1 MPHEDD
7 VRDVDAVLGGDLES
21 FNGIVERWERPL
33 VNLAYRF
40 VRNEATAEEMA
51 QEAFLNCFRRLR
63 QWRRDAQFSTWLF
76 ALAMNVYRS
85 HLRRFHPQ
93 IAGEEELRE
102 LTIPAAQETLAEDQQ
117 REAVRRAVSLLP
129 ARYREPMVLF
139 YFLEEDVAETS
150 RILGIPA
157 GTVKARLHRGR
168 ELLKERLQRWM
179 N

>member
-1 MPHEDD
+1 
-7 VRDVDAVLGGDLES
+7 
-21 FNGIVERWERPL
+21 
-33 VNLAYRF
+33 

-51 QEAFLNCFRRLR
+51 QEAFLKCFRRLR

>member
-51 QEAFLNCFRRLR
+51 QEAFLKCFRRLR

-139 YFLEEDVAETS
+139 YFLEEDVAEAS

>member
-21 FNGIVERWERPL
+21 FGGIVERWERPL

-51 QEAFLNCFRRLR
+51 QEAFLKCFRSLR

-85 HLRRFHPQ
+85 HLRRFHPP
-93 IAGEEELRE
+93 IVGEEELRE
-102 LTIPAAQETLAEDQQ
+102 LTIPAAQETLSDDERRA
-117 REAVRRAVSLLP
+117 AVRRAVSLLP

-139 YFLEEDVAETS
+139 YFVEEDVAETS

-179 N
+179 K